1 MHVTL
6 KYVTVATELAG
17 NISGEAHAC
26 MPAAEY
32 RGAHTIVHEGSTGV
46 RTGGGHGGHGPPLFI
61 ISP

>member
-32 RGAHTIVHEGSTGV
+32 IGVPTPSSMRAPQVSEPEGATGAMAP
-46 RTGGGHGGHGPPLFI
+46 HFL
-61 ISP
+61 